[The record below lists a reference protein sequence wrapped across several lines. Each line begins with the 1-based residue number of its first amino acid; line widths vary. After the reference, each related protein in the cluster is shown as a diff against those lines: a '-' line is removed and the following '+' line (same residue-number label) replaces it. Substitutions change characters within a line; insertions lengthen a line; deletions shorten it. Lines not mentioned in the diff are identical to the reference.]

1 MKNTL
6 AALGRALALFAVAG
20 TFTAFPTMA
29 QAPKATVVKN
39 ADEKGRAPYMQSLAH
54 ACPGGGN
61 IICDVVFPA
70 VPAGKRLVVERVN
83 ASIVFAGGGVRIAGL
98 LTPLNTLF
106 YFPLHLT
113 DPRGESDPVFLVNES
128 TLAFFDGGQSPI
140 VHVVLN
146 NRSDTPFINS
156 TLSGYL
162 VDLEQ

>member
-6 AALGRALALFAVAG
+6 ATLGGAIALFAASG
-20 TFTAFPTMA
+20 TFGAIPAMA
-29 QAPKATVVKN
+29 QTPTPTAVKN
-39 ADEKGRAPYMQSLAH
+39 VDEKGRAPYMQSMAR
-54 ACPGGGN
+54 ACPGGSAV
-61 IICDVVFPA
+61 ICQAVFPA

-83 ASIVFAGGGVRIAGL
+83 ASIVFAAAGVRIAGL

-128 TLAFFDGGQSPI
+128 TLAFFEAGQSPI
-140 VHVVLN
+140 FHVVFN
-146 NRSDTPFINS
+146 SRSDVPFINS
-156 TLSGYL
+156 TISGYL